1 MGILLPYVCHV
12 ITTQILKTMTIT
24 NNLNATQ
31 TVSNTRF
38 VIAFVI
44 LLFASTGVFGQTATT
59 GTVISNT
66 TTEVTVSNETAV
78 ATTSMDFAL
87 WFMGNKQATSTT
99 GNTTGKKSF
108 ITAGMSSN
116 KVMIKTFLKR
126 VMNQESNVA

>member
-12 ITTQILKTMTIT
+12 ITTKILETMTIT
-24 NNLNATQ
+24 NNPNASQ
-31 TVSNTRF
+31 TISNTRF

-44 LLFASTGVFGQTATT
+44 LLFASTGVFGQTGSTA
-59 GTVISNT
+59 TVITNT
-66 TTEVTVSNETAV
+66 TTEVAVSTETAV
-78 ATTSMDFAL
+78 ASTSMDFAL
-87 WFMGNKQATSTT
+87 WFMGNKQATSST

-108 ITAGMSSN
+108 IAAGMSSN

>member
-1 MGILLPYVCHV
+1 
-12 ITTQILKTMTIT
+12 MTIT
-24 NNLNATQ
+24 NNPNATQ

-38 VIAFVI
+38 VIAFV
-44 LLFASTGVFGQTATT
+44 LLLLASTGVFGQTATT
-59 GTVISNT
+59 ATVITT
-66 TTEVTVSNETAV
+66 TTEVTVSTETAV
-78 ATTSMDFAL
+78 ASTSMDFAL